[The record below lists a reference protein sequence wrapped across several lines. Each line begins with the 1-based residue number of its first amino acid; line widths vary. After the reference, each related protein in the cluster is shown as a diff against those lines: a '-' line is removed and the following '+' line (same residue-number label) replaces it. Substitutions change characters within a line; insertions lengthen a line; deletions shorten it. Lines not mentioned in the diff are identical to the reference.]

1 MKWVYQV
8 AATAFLCLVPQLGF
22 SADSGLITKE
32 SKHSVSET
40 VQRFESAVNDK
51 SANGWMVFTEIDH
64 AAAAEKN
71 GLKLR
76 PRTVIVYGN
85 PKIGTVGMQ
94 KAPTVAIDV
103 PLKTLVWED
112 DQRKIWL
119 TYNAAEY
126 IQNYVYPRHGLPSN
140 PDAAKATGNVLADFV
155 QKATD

>member
-1 MKWVYQV
+1 MQFAYRV
-8 AATAFLCLVPQLGF
+8 AATVFLCLAPQLSF

-32 SKHSVSET
+32 RRHSVGET
-40 VQRFESAVNDK
+40 VKKFESAVNDK

-85 PKIGTVGMQ
+85 PKLGTAGMQ

-103 PLKTLVWED
+103 P
-112 DQRKIWL
+112 
-119 TYNAAEY
+119 
-126 IQNYVYPRHGLPSN
+126 
-140 PDAAKATGNVLADFV
+140 
-155 QKATD
+155 